1 MAAGVS
7 FRRLF
12 DNASALLLAAAVH
25 VVLLGVLLVSLDW
38 RPRLVDAPSPAPVQA
53 VVLDESRVAEE
64 MAALKREEARERE
77 RERER
82 LETIEQEAE
91 EARNER
97 LSEERRLAQVKEELS
112 ELRHEH
118 EQTLN
123 LRSREEEERLDEL
136 QKEQQQQMERI
147 EQLKREE
154 EDLAQQREAEL
165 GQLAL
170 EASALEEQ
178 KRRIEEQT
186 RIAEEQ
192 KQRVEQELRE
202 AEEKRREAER
212 ERRRVEEQRKLAEA
226 ETQRKAE
233 EQRKIEEE
241 RRRAEEEE
249 RRAEEERR
257 RAEAEAQQR
266 EEARRAEE
274 AKRAFESALAEDEEE
289 LVLAQTRLRDK
300 LLAEYSLAIKAAVER
315 NWIRPPGAPADLACI
330 VRVSQAPSGD
340 VVKVEIVE
348 TSGNRAFDISVENAV
363 WKSSP
368 LPLPK
373 DQSLFSRDLNFVF
386 DPEG

>member
-202 AEEKRREAER
+202 AER